1 LLFTKGGKFLKLAI
15 VMRTDLGMRKGKLC
29 VQAGHASVEASAH
42 ANMDR
47 VTTWYTNGQHK
58 IVLKVKNDDELLGIA
73 ANARAA
79 GLEVFEV
86 HDFGL
91 TQIPENSL
99 TCISIGPAPDEE
111 IDPIC
116 GKLPL
121 L

>member
-1 LLFTKGGKFLKLAI
+1 MKLAI

-29 VQAGHASVEASAH
+29 VQAGHAAVAAVIEGDIPEV
-42 ANMDR
+42 MD
-47 VTTWYTNGQHK
+47 WYEEGQK
-58 IVLKVKNDDELLGIA
+58 KVVLKALNDFQLLGIA
-73 ANARAA
+73 TIARMQ
-79 GLEVFEV
+79 GLKVVEIR
-86 HDFGL
+86 DFGL

-99 TCISIGPAPDEE
+99 TCIGIGPAPDEE